1 MNDINFKK
9 ALGLRI
15 GYLRK
20 IKNLSQEDLAESIN
34 KSKNTISNIERGCN
48 SAKLDTYEDI
58 AKALSVSVYELFQ
71 TNNTNGHDNNHRKK
85 ISNIISILE
94 DLNEETLSAIYKQIN
109 FIIKIKG

>member
-58 AKALSVSVYELFQ
+58 AKALNVSVYELFQ
-71 TNNTNGHDNNHRKK
+71 INNSGHDNNHRKK

-94 DLNEETLSAIYKQIN
+94 DLDEETLSAIYKQIN

>member
-1 MNDINFKK
+1 MNEINFKK

-15 GYLRK
+15 SYLRK

-58 AKALSVSVYELFQ
+58 AKALSVSVTELF
-71 TNNTNGHDNNHRKK
+71 TTDSLNHDSGRRKK
-85 ISNIISILE
+85 ISSIINILE
-94 DLNEETLSAIYKQIN
+94 KLDEETLSVVRKQIN
-109 FIIKIKG
+109 FIIKLKG

>member
-1 MNDINFKK
+1 MNEINFKK

-15 GYLRK
+15 SYLRK

-58 AKALSVSVYELFQ
+58 ARALSVSVNELFSI
-71 TNNTNGHDNNHRKK
+71 DNSNYDPPHRKK
-85 ISNIISILE
+85 ISSIINILE
-94 DLNEETLSAIYKQIN
+94 KLDEETLSAVYKQIN
-109 FIIKIKG
+109 FIIKLKG